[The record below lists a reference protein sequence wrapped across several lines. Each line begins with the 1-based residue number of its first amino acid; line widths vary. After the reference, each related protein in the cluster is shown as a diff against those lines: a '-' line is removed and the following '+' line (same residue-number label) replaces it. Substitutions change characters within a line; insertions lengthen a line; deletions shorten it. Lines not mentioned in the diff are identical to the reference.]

1 MSAFTQSSTRK
12 AYSAKKLLALSIH
25 INAFDMA
32 SKNIEYT
39 SCSINYFWRKQWKFF
54 CRNTKG
60 TISFPILWILSQATE
75 LLIV

>member
-1 MSAFTQSSTRK
+1 MINQPIPFKKMRKMSAFTQSSTRK

-39 SCSINYFWRKQWKFF
+39 SCSINYF
-54 CRNTKG
+54 
-60 TISFPILWILSQATE
+60 
-75 LLIV
+75 